1 VASRDGVSGLRGVT
15 LTVRFL
21 CELAMLAALAY
32 WGFVVGDDVGAWV
45 LGIGAPLLAA
55 VVWGALVAPRARW
68 RVSIPIRLVI
78 ELALFG
84 AAVGALAVAG
94 QPLTAVVLGVAAV
107 ASSLLNAL
115 QEHQTS
121 DRPSHP

>member
-1 VASRDGVSGLRGVT
+1 MSGLRGVT

-32 WGFVVGDDVGAWV
+32 WGFVVGDDVGAGV

-55 VVWGALVAPRARW
+55 
-68 RVSIPIRLVI
+68 
-78 ELALFG
+78 
-84 AAVGALAVAG
+84 AG
-94 QPLTAVVLGVAAV
+94 QSLTAAVLGVAAV
-107 ASSLLNAL
+107 ASSLLNAV

-121 DRPSHP
+121 DRPSHLEAPVRRPEVGPPPAVQAPASRSTTGAKASMSSSATTR